1 MEPRIIKSE
10 EQHRQALH
18 EVERLAAREP
28 DVDSVEGARLE
39 LFAKLVDD
47 YERERYPFARP
58 DPVAAILFR
67 MEQQGLRQKDVAH
80 ALGGKNRASEVLARK
95 RPLTLAMIRRL
106 VDEFAMSPALLIR
119 EPGCGLFDG
128 RKIGQN
134 CPVRAAAPQKCD
146 EAWRQGRQITL
157 NTQPLSRF
165 PDRR

>member
-47 YERERYPFARP
+47 YEKERYPFARP

-119 EPGCGLFDG
+119 EPAADYSADA
-128 RKIGQN
+128 KSAKAGQRELPRRRN
-134 CPVRAAAPQKCD
+134 ATKPGVRAD
-146 EAWRQGRQITL
+146 R
-157 NTQPLSRF
+157 SR
-165 PDRR
+165 

>member
-1 MEPRIIKSE
+1 MEPRIIKSD
-10 EQHRQALH
+10 EQHRQALD

-28 DVDSVEGARLE
+28 DMASVEGARLE

-47 YERERYPFARP
+47 YERDRYPFAKP

-119 EPGCGLFDG
+119 EP
-128 RKIGQN
+128 
-134 CPVRAAAPQKCD
+134 AADYSMNAKSAKTPQRRLPRRRNVTK
-146 EAWRQGRQITL
+146 AGV
-157 NTQPLSRF
+157 SA
-165 PDRR
+165 DRLRRTPGH

>member
-1 MEPRIIKSE
+1 MKPRIIKSE
-10 EQHRQALH
+10 EQHRQAVH

-119 EPGCGLFDG
+119 EPAADYSTDAKSAKTAQCGLPRRRNATKPG
-128 RKIGQN
+128 A
-134 CPVRAAAPQKCD
+134 RAD
-146 EAWRQGRQITL
+146 R
-157 NTQPLSRF
+157 SR
-165 PDRR
+165 